1 MRGCGC
7 GKRRSSSVVVRTK
20 RYVWE
25 VKGSFCRHEVAA
37 LLDAMGG
44 VRDVVFERDR
54 ISFQAERDFD
64 GEEFVRS
71 LALLGIEVKKG
82 DRGEKKGV

>member
-1 MRGCGC
+1 
-7 GKRRSSSVVVRTK
+7 
-20 RYVWE
+20 
-25 VKGSFCRHEVAA
+25 
-37 LLDAMGG
+37 

>member
-1 MRGCGC
+1 M
-7 GKRRSSSVVVRTK
+7 VVRTK

-44 VRDVVFERDR
+44 VRDVVVEEGR

-64 GEEFVRS
+64 GEGFVRD
-71 LALLGIEVKKG
+71 LAELGIKVKKA
-82 DRGEKKGV
+82 V